1 METTTIE
8 EIISEVSIIITEEV
22 GSIREVDTEEA
33 ITDIKTRKDG
43 SSSNSHNSKST
54 LLIL

>member
-43 SSSNSHNSKST
+43 SSSNNHNSKST